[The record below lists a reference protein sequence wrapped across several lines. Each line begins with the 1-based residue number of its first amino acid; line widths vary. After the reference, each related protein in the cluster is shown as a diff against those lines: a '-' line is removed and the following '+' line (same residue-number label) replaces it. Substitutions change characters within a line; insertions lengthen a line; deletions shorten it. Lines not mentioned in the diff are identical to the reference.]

1 MSKKIEWNISNEQAE
16 RGKIFGMNRYNL
28 NDMVN
33 NTGIGVNSVLK
44 ILEKAREK
52 GYIESKPINDD
63 TDFYGTFDGGG
74 FEDELSECTGIE
86 VESLENLK
94 GARIQI
100 LCDATGDDEYF
111 DIVFMNYY
119 DEEEQPL
126 VINAL
131 SKEHITFEAEH

>member
-1 MSKKIEWNISNEQAE
+1 MSREIEWNISNEQAE

-52 GYIESKPINDD
+52 GYIESKPI
-63 TDFYGTFDGGG
+63 
-74 FEDELSECTGIE
+74 IE
-86 VESLENLK
+86 MESLENLK

>member
-1 MSKKIEWNISNEQAE
+1 MSREIEWNISNEQAE

-63 TDFYGTFDGGG
+63 TDFYGTFDASGY
-74 FEDELSECTGIE
+74 EAELEECTGIE
-86 VESLENLK
+86 MESLENLK

>member
-1 MSKKIEWNISNEQAE
+1 MSREIEWNISNEQAE
-16 RGKIFGMNRYNL
+16 RGKVFGMNRYNL

-63 TDFYGTFDGGG
+63 TDFYGTFDASGY
-74 FEDELSECTGIE
+74 EAELEECTGIE
-86 VESLENLK
+86 MESLENLK

>member
-1 MSKKIEWNISNEQAE
+1 MSREIEWNISNEQAE
-16 RGKIFGMNRYNL
+16 RGKVFGMNRYNL

-63 TDFYGTFDGGG
+63 TDFYGTFDASGY
-74 FEDELSECTGIE
+74 EAELEECTGIE
-86 VESLENLK
+86 MESLENLK

-111 DIVFMNYY
+111 DVVFLNYY
-119 DEEEQPL
+119 DGEEQPL

-131 SKEHITFEAEH
+131 SKEHITFE

>member
-28 NDMVN
+28 SDMVN

-63 TDFYGTFDGGG
+63 TDFYGTFDGSG

>member
-1 MSKKIEWNISNEQAE
+1 MSKEIEWSINNEQVE
-16 RGKIFGMNRYNL
+16 RGKIFGMNEHNL

-33 NTGIGVNSVLK
+33 NTGLGVNSVLK

-63 TDFYGTFDGGG
+63 TDFYGTFDASGY
-74 FEDELSECTGIE
+74 EAELEECTGIE

-111 DIVFMNYY
+111 DVVFLNYY
-119 DEEEQPL
+119 DGEEQPL

-131 SKEHITFEAEH
+131 SKEHITFEVEH

>member
-1 MSKKIEWNISNEQAE
+1 MSKEIEWSINNEQVE
-16 RGKIFGMNRYNL
+16 RGKILGMDYHNL

-33 NTGIGVNSVLK
+33 STGIGVNSVLK

-63 TDFYGTFDGGG
+63 TDFYGTFDASGY
-74 FEDELSECTGIE
+74 EAELSECTGIDI
-86 VESLENLK
+86 ESIENLK

-131 SKEHITFEAEH
+131 SKEHITFDPEH